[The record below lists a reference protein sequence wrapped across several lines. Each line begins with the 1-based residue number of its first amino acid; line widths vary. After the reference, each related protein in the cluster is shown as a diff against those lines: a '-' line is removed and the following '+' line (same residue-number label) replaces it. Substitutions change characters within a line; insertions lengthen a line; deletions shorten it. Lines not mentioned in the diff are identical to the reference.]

1 MPMSNYKLFYYPD
14 PTSPN
19 QCSYSPPC
27 HPSLINNKFFSSVD
41 SLTPMWTLMMI
52 RQQRHQMQNILSI
65 YSFRGTTSSR
75 WGRPDHFSLVRC
87 TMFVQRASKLRTLAL
102 ESLIGWLH
110 LAFPLPLCD
119 FIYTSS
125 LTRFIVLI
133 GNSSPRLFGVLLYNT
148 TYNKLGSPDEEW

>member
-19 QCSYSPPC
+19 QCSLSRPC

-52 RQQRHQMQNILSI
+52 RQRSSNAK
-65 YSFRGTTSSR
+65 YSLYAHSVASSR
-75 WGRPDHFSLVRC
+75 WGRPDHFSLVVRC
-87 TMFVQRASKLRTLAL
+87 TMFVQRASNLRTLAL

-110 LAFPLPLCD
+110 LVFPLPLCD

-133 GNSSPRLFGVLLYNT
+133 GNSSPQFFGVLLYNT
-148 TYNKLGSPDEEW
+148 TYNELDSPDEEW